1 MDKQDLGITQ
11 NDRFSTRLAKIAH
24 PDDVPEKWRN
34 TPISA
39 FIGAHN
45 FDEPIRPS
53 GSPELLVATCIE
65 FRFHPIVP
73 PKYSYIIRRAS
84 GRLIGSEFSLVYVLS
99 KGVRHVVLLGHD
111 DCGMTQVSQH
121 GPGMIQTLVEQGWDP
136 DRAKEF
142 IAMNAGRYAIQD
154 EVDSL
159 KQEFFRLKKLFKKV
173 ELAPLFILLSSQRLY
188 IPRWYVDYM
197 DKGEDDNAEVNPIDL
212 LLMPQSPSNI

>member
-1 MDKQDLGITQ
+1 MDNKNLGVTQ
-11 NDRFSTRLAKIAH
+11 NVRFSTRLARITH

-34 TPISA
+34 TPIGA
-39 FIGAHN
+39 LIGAHN
-45 FDEPIRPS
+45 FDEPITAA
-53 GSPELLVATCIE
+53 GSPQLLVATCIE
-65 FRFHPIVP
+65 YRFHPIVP
-73 PKYSYIIRRAS
+73 QMYSYVIRRAS

-121 GPGMIQTLVEQGWDP
+121 GPGMIATLIEQGWDE
-136 DRAKEF
+136 DRAKEY

-159 KQEFFRLKKLFKKV
+159 KQEFFRLKKLFRKV
-173 ELAPLFILLSSQRLY
+173 EIAPLFISLASQRLY

-197 DKGEDDNAEVNPIDL
+197 NKGEEENNEVNPQDL
-212 LLMPQSPSNI
+212 LLMP